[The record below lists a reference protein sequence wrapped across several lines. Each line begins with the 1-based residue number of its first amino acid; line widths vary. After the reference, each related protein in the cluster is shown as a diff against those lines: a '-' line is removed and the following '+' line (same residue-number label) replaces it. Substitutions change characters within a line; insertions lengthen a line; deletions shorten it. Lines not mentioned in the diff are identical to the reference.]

1 LKRTKL
7 KKKVALN
14 EAETLMEYYLEL
26 VDICKNYYTDDGI
39 VIKANDFVN
48 FTLKKGEVHALLGEN
63 GAGKSTLVRNLSR
76 RPDSGKVILEG
87 DEIIINSPIDSQN
100 LGIGIAFQDL
110 SKSLVERHSISENI
124 LSIIK
129 QRIFS
134 ADKVSKKIYETLAKY
149 DLDDIDPSLK
159 IWKLS
164 GGEKQRVE
172 LLKAIITDP
181 KILILDE
188 PTSMLTPL
196 ETEKL
201 FKLTE
206 KLAEEGQSVI
216 IITHHLEEAIEFC
229 DRISVMRN
237 GTIVETIDENR
248 VAEFRKNM
256 EVGQQKLAN
265 LMVGKEFLYSL
276 EQGSPEKSDK
286 ELLNVS
292 DLSTINDMGDQ
303 VVHNVSFN
311 TFKSEI
317 LGLAGIAGNGQ
328 KELVE
333 SILALRRKTNGTVR
347 IGGDDSKTGDQTVM
361 KSITQIRKRGV
372 AYIPEERDK
381 ALVSD
386 MSIRENLLLNNYQ
399 DNPGFFLN
407 INEIVTQTDKL
418 IDEYQIKTP
427 SGDTPISSLSGGN
440 KQKVVVARELSSFTK
455 NKDFLII
462 AENPTIGL
470 DVGTTQFVRQNLV
483 DMKNKGAGVLLISS
497 DLTEILSLSDRIAVM
512 YKGEIIGI
520 VDGKNATREKIG
532 LLMGGVKLEP
542 MEVKK

>member
-1 LKRTKL
+1 
-7 KKKVALN
+7 
-14 EAETLMEYYLEL
+14 MENYLEL
-26 VDICKNYYTDDGI
+26 HNICKYYYTDDGV
-39 VIKANDFVN
+39 VIKANDDVN

-63 GAGKSTLVRNLSR
+63 GAGKSTLVRNLTR
-76 RPDSGKVILEG
+76 LPDSGHLFIEG
-87 DEIIINSPIDSQN
+87 KEVFINSPIDSQN

-124 LSIIK
+124 LSIID

-134 ADKVSKKIYETLAKY
+134 ANKVSKKIRETLAKY
-149 DLDDIDPSLK
+149 DLDDIDPSFK

-196 ETEKL
+196 ETTKL
-201 FKLTE
+201 FKLTG
-206 KLAEEGQSVI
+206 KLAAEGRSVI

-229 DRISVMRN
+229 DRISVMRH
-237 GTIVETIDENR
+237 GKIVETIDENR

-256 EVGQQKLAN
+256 DLGQQKLAN

-276 EQGSPEKSDK
+276 EEGDPEKSK
-286 ELLNVS
+286 SNKILLNVS

-311 TFKSEI
+311 AYKSEI

-328 KELVE
+328 KELIE
-333 SILALRRKTNGTVR
+333 AILTLRKKTNGTVR
-347 IGGDDSKTGDQTVM
+347 IGEDDLDIDDQSFLT
-361 KSITQIRKRGV
+361 SITQMRKQGV
-372 AYIPEERDK
+372 AYIPEDRSK

-386 MSIRENLLLNNYQ
+386 MSIRENLLLNNYK

-407 INEIVTQTDKL
+407 INEIVAQTDSL
-418 IDEYQIKTP
+418 IEEYQIKTP

-440 KQKVVVARELSSFTK
+440 KQKVVVARELSSFK
-455 NKDFLII
+455 QERDFLII

-470 DVGTTQFVRQNLV
+470 DVGTTQFVRQNLL
-483 DMKNKGAGVLLISS
+483 DMKNKGAGILLISS
-497 DLTEILSLSDRIAVM
+497 DLSEIVSLSDRVAVM

-520 VDGKNATREKIG
+520 LDRENATREKVG
-532 LLMGGVKLEP
+532 LLMGGVKSKP
-542 MEVKK
+542 NGGSK